1 MSSNYLEIT
10 VDGICQDI
18 EDHFKEEELVEIQN
32 LKLLIQPHVYPSHLF
47 RTPWFIVNSLK
58 ESFDGATVCDMGCGP
73 GTIGLFAL
81 QFGAKKVVQADI
93 NPYAV
98 ENAKANRSYHE
109 ITKEKLDIYES
120 DCFSNIPTQPFDII
134 VFNAPFH
141 PDDVVISDPLQ
152 KAFYDPHFE
161 TLRTFLTALPQYTK
175 AGSEVIIAYTN
186 RINTIDVE
194 NIFKEYNLNWELWKV
209 QNSDTKY
216 DNRLYKITF

>member
-1 MSSNYLEIT
+1 
-10 VDGICQDI
+10 
-18 EDHFKEEELVEIQN
+18 
-32 LKLLIQPHVYPSHLF
+32 VYPSHLF
-47 RTPWFIVNSLK
+47 RTPSFIVNSLK

-109 ITKEKLDIYES
+109 ILKEKLDIYES
-120 DCFSNIPTQPFDII
+120 DCFSSIPIQPFDII

-161 TLRTFLTALPQYTK
+161 TLRNFLIALPQYTK

-186 RINTIDVE
+186 RINTEDVE